1 MQRTRLNTIVE
12 ITGDRLELLFSNPW
26 RKIALSLISIL
37 LGFFMGSAIVTTAG
51 QDAVWDIP
59 AAAIV
64 FTFTELIS
72 KFVYS
77 RGKRRTDLVTTRSQ
91 RAEGY
96 SLYVDVLNLFKVG
109 LIYSLFLE
117 AFKLGS

>member
-1 MQRTRLNTIVE
+1 MQRTRLNTLVN
-12 ITGDRLELLFSNPW
+12 ITGDRLNLLFSNPW
-26 RKIALSLISIL
+26 RRIALSLISIL

-59 AAAIV
+59 AAAVI

-72 KFVYS
+72 RFVYS
-77 RGKRRTDLVTTRSQ
+77 RRQNQSNLPKRR
-91 RAEGY
+91 
-96 SLYVDVLNLFKVG
+96 SLYIDVLNLFKVG
-109 LIYSLFLE
+109 LVYSLFLE

>member
-72 KFVYS
+72 RFVYS

>member
-1 MQRTRLNTIVE
+1 MQRTRLNTLVD

-26 RKIALSLISIL
+26 RRISLSLISIL

-51 QDAVWDIP
+51 QRAVWDIP
-59 AAAIV
+59 AAAIL
-64 FTFTELIS
+64 FAFTELVS
-72 KFVYS
+72 KLVYA
-77 RGKRRTDLVTTRSQ
+77 RRDRPQANSVPQ
-91 RAEGY
+91 RR
-96 SLYVDVLNLFKVG
+96 SLYVEVLNLFKIG

>member
-1 MQRTRLNTIVE
+1 MQRTRLNTLVTV
-12 ITGDRLELLFSNPW
+12 TGDRLELLFSNPW
-26 RKIALSLISIL
+26 RRISLNIIAILS
-37 LGFFMGSAIVTTAG
+37 GFFMGSALVTTAG

-59 AAAIV
+59 AAAVV

-72 KFVYS
+72 KFVYGRRQRRQDS
-77 RGKRRTDLVTTRSQ
+77 SPKRR
-91 RAEGY
+91 
-96 SLYVDVLNLFKVG
+96 SLYIDVLNLFKVG

>member
-1 MQRTRLNTIVE
+1 MQRTRINTLVE
-12 ITGDRLELLFSNPW
+12 LTSDRLKIFFGNPW
-26 RKIALSLISIL
+26 RRIALSLISIL

-59 AAAIV
+59 AAALV
-64 FTFTELIS
+64 FTLTELTS
-72 KFVYS
+72 RFVYG
-77 RGKRRTDLVTTRSQ
+77 RPKRRRSDAFPNVLQ
-91 RAEGY
+91 RS
-96 SLYVDVLNLFKVG
+96 SLYIDVLNLFKVG